1 MLIYLRPSAIL
12 VRRGNPEKVTG
23 VTDLFQPSYK
33 KLSISK
39 RVFSH
44 YFRVIRPWP
53 VSPPPEMSSRGR
65 WQTTGN

>member
-39 RVFSH
+39 RGFIALLPGYPALASL
-44 YFRVIRPWP
+44 
-53 VSPPPEMSSRGR
+53 S
-65 WQTTGN
+65 TA

>member
-1 MLIYLRPSAIL
+1 VLIYLRPSAIL

-39 RVFSH
+39 RGFIALLPGYPALASL
-44 YFRVIRPWP
+44 
-53 VSPPPEMSSRGR
+53 S
-65 WQTTGN
+65 TA